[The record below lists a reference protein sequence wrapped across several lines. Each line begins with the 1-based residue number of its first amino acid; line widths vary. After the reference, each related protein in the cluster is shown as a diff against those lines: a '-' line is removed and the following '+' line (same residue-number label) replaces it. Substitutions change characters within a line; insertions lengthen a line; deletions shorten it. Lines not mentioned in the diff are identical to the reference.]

1 MFNKMYHMRNNVIYL
16 SMLALVFTLS
26 SCELAGDIFKGGF
39 YLGIIVVLAVIGLIV
54 WLIKKFK

>member
-1 MFNKMYHMRNNVIYL
+1 MYHMRNNVIYL